1 MEADQ
6 RAALPLGDAL
16 GAQGVVPRHVAGSAP
31 PLKAGADVVGGHAV
45 QHGFDA
51 VAIASTYSN
60 PFVVWQMEVSSIIG
74 IQRLISV
81 ILVLQTCLHN
91 LQGV

>member
-1 MEADQ
+1 MIAEQ
-6 RAALPLGDAL
+6 QGRCVAAYAHRYAL
-16 GAQGVVPRHVAGSAP
+16 AAGVVVFDHRAHAAG
-31 PLKAGADVVGGHAV
+31 PLEVGADVVGGHAV

-74 IQRLISV
+74 IQRLISDLSKHQ
-81 ILVLQTCLHN
+81 IYPL
-91 LQGV
+91 